1 MRIAV
6 FQRGKRGE
14 HKIRGIKKYGTG
26 MEVEVYNVPE
36 DLPEIVDNPEDFIP
50 EDIEAELIL
59 DYVYH
64 DDITDYLVDL
74 GRKKGIPVIASGRKI
89 RGAITPA
96 TCCALG
102 EVRGIE
108 GYTSIFGSPEL
119 EVEVEGGVIKRVDVK
134 RGAPCGA
141 TWEAAK
147 KIVGMRVEEAP
158 ARFALEVQFICSAR
172 GFYHWAK
179 KAPLHVAGELHKE
192 AIKRAISR

>member
-14 HKIRGIKKYGTG
+14 HKIRGIKKYGRNIDI
-26 MEVEVYNVPE
+26 EIYNIPE
-36 DLPEIVDNPEDFIP
+36 NLPEIVDNPEDFIP
-50 EDIEAELIL
+50 DDLEADLIL
-59 DYVYH
+59 DYIYH
-64 DDITDYLVDL
+64 DDITDYLVEI
-74 GRKKGIPVIASGRKI
+74 GRKKGIPVIASGRKVN
-89 RGAITPA
+89 GAITPA

-102 EVRGIE
+102 EIKGLE

-119 EVEVEGGVIKRVDVK
+119 EVEVENGIIKKVHVK

-141 TWEAAK
+141 TWEAAE
-147 KIVGMRVEEAP
+147 KIVGMKVEEALT
-158 ARFALEVQFICSAR
+158 RFALEVQFICSAR

-192 AIKRAISR
+192 AIKKATSQ